1 MNTTAVTPARA
12 SAAPTRSNYA
22 WVILIACIGFYA
34 VPVGIVGN
42 TSGIF
47 VTPVME
53 QFGWSRTEATLYMTI
68 QPWVAALCTPVA
80 GALMA
85 KYNPRWILTLTAAAY
100 GLSTIWTAYATHP
113 WQWHLYGVIYGVSC
127 SFFMFLAVPTLVN
140 AWFRKQAG
148 LAIGTAGAALSILAA
163 VASPVGQSMIESQGW
178 QHTRMVFGVVIT
190 VVSVALTALF
200 VRKDPAS
207 MNVLPFGADDT
218 GAAAT
223 TTGAPPAE
231 EGAELAQA
239 RRIPAF
245 YLLILT
251 AGFLVFC
258 AAFFQQI
265 PSFAATGELGAEAG
279 AVAVSIVMIGG
290 TCGKF
295 LLGWLSD
302 ALGSK
307 VTGVVAGLCG
317 AAGLAMALL
326 AGSSVALFYVGMGV
340 FGVGYSALT
349 VISPMVARE
358 GFGTAHYAEIYSWV
372 STGIFVFSGLAA
384 LTYARIY
391 DMSGSFTPAFVL
403 VICLYLA
410 VAVFVPVILR
420 TARRGWAGRR

>member
-1 MNTTAVTPARA
+1 MTAAPPARQ
-12 SAAPTRSNYA
+12 SAAPSRSNYA
-22 WVILIACIGFYA
+22 WVILIACLGFYA

-68 QPWVAALCTPVA
+68 QPWVAALCTPIA
-80 GALMA
+80 GKLMA

-140 AWFRKQAG
+140 AWFRKQTG
-148 LAIGTAGAALSILAA
+148 LAIGIAGAALSIFAA
-163 VASPVGQSMIESQGW
+163 VASPIGQSMIESQGW
-178 QHTRMVFGVVIT
+178 QHTRLVFGIVIT
-190 VVSVALTALF
+190 VVSVVFSALF

-207 MNVLPFGADDT
+207 MNVLPFGADD
-218 GAAAT
+218 AEVAAT
-223 TTGAPPAE
+223 TAGTTPAGDGAT
-231 EGAELAQA
+231 LAQA

-258 AAFFQQI
+258 ASFFQQI
-265 PSFAATGELGAEAG
+265 PSFAATGKLGAGAG

-302 ALGSK
+302 VLGTK
-307 VTGVVAGLCG
+307 VTGVIAGLCG
-317 AAGLAMALL
+317 AAGLALALFS
-326 AGSSVALFYVGMGV
+326 GSSTALFYVGMGV
-340 FGVGYSALT
+340 FGIGYSALT

-358 GFGTAHYAEIYSWV
+358 GFGTANYAEIYSWV

-384 LTYARIY
+384 LTYARIV

-410 VAVFVPVILR
+410 VAVFVPVIVR
-420 TARRGWAGRR
+420 TARKGWAGQH